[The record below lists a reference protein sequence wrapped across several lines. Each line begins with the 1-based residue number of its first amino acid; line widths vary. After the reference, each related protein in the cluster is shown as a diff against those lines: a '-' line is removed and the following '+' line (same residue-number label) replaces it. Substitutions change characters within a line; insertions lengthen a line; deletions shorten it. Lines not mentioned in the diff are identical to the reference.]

1 MNVAGPIGIAEVT
14 SAVQRVI
21 VPSVQCQDSVHLPVA
36 KNRSQD
42 RIPIAAKHLTFAER
56 QFVNGIENEVV
67 SNIPSSVRVGGTPI
81 PCAWRSLIPKRPRAR
96 WSVRQ

>member
-14 SAVQRVI
+14 STVQRVQRKI

-42 RIPIAAKHLTFAER
+42 RIPIAAKHITFAER

-96 WSVRQ
+96 